1 MLYQVALRL
10 QQLEHWPRNGS
21 KDTRLL
27 MQDSLDIFQLT
38 RTQAFGQLNLQKPIQ
53 VCFLNELQLC
63 RLLELLVHKTLKK
76 QIQLC
81 LDTLPM

>member
-10 QQLEHWPRNGS
+10 QQLGHWPRNGS

-27 MQDSLDIFQLT
+27 MQDSLDRFQLK
-38 RTQAFGQLNLQKPIQ
+38 RIQAFEQLDLQKPIQ

-76 QIQLC
+76 PIRLC
-81 LDTLPM
+81 LNTLPM